1 MYFVSESLSLCMC
14 VCVHVCDCVQHY
26 NRYCS
31 CIVYAY
37 RDSFKFKS
45 RARYFSPT
53 QLPPASMSQDVTDG
67 ASSSSNK
74 VDGDHGNDT
83 GAT

>member
-1 MYFVSESLSLCMC
+1 MYAC
-14 VCVHVCDCVQHY
+14 
-26 NRYCS
+26 
-31 CIVYAY
+31 

-67 ASSSSNK
+67 ASSSSGK